1 MDIINCRI
9 DFKGKNYIYIVK
21 RNELFSSVIEK
32 FKKDSGLVSG
42 FRCIYNSKF
51 IDDPNKTLE
60 ELDIK
65 KNMTTI
71 EVDTIFDVPGAGFS
85 INFTDVSK
93 NIHEEHYFS
102 KTAPDYRIVS
112 KGINVYGICK
122 GKKCKAYNKEVIC
135 PLKNKKIFNLLDEKE
150 NLECP
155 ICGSLI
161 IPKTLGFFSC
171 EYRIKGKKCENDT
184 ITPFEL
190 RDKASN
196 KDSIRYFNPDKN
208 GKTMI
213 TELIVEVIKFL

>member
-1 MDIINCRI
+1 MDIINCLIR
-9 DFKGKNYIYIVK
+9 FNGNCYHYSVK

-42 FRCIYNSKF
+42 FEFHYNSRK
-51 IDDPNKTLE
+51 INDPNKTMG
-60 ELDIK
+60 ELDIRDWSS
-65 KNMTTI
+65 I
-71 EVDTIFDVPGAGFS
+71 EVVIVCYCPGAGFS

>member
-9 DFKGKNYIYIVK
+9 DFKGKNYIYTVK

-32 FKKDSGLVSG
+32 FKKDSGLVSE
-42 FRCIYNSKF
+42 FKCIYNSKK
-51 IDDPNKTLE
+51 INDPNKTLE
-60 ELDIK
+60 ELYII
-65 KNMTTI
+65 NWSSI
-71 EVDTIFDVPGAGFS
+71 EVKTICDCPGGGFS
-85 INFTDVSK
+85 INFIDLSK

>member
-9 DFKGKNYIYIVK
+9 DFRGKRYYYAVK

-32 FKKDSGLVSG
+32 FKKGLGLVSEFKCFYLG
-42 FRCIYNSKF
+42 EIIN
-51 IDDPNKTLE
+51 DPNKTLK
-60 ELDIK
+60 ELNIR
-65 KNMTTI
+65 NWSSI
-71 EVDTIFDVPGAGFS
+71 EVFTIGEIPGAGFS

-135 PLKNKKIFNLLDEKE
+135 PLKNKKIFNLLEEKE
-150 NLECP
+150 DLECP

-208 GKTMI
+208 GNATFC
-213 TELIVEVIKFL
+213 ELIAEVINFL

>member
-32 FKKDSGLVSG
+32 FKKDSGLVSE
-42 FRCIYNSKF
+42 FKCLYNGLT
-51 IDDPNKTLE
+51 INDPNKTLE
-60 ELDIK
+60 ELDIR
-65 KNMTTI
+65 NLDPIIVETLGLC
-71 EVDTIFDVPGAGFS
+71 PGGRFS

-93 NIHEEHYFS
+93 NIYEEHYFS
-102 KTAPDYRIVS
+102 ETAPDYRIVS
-112 KGINVYGICK
+112 EGINVYGICK
-122 GKKCKAYNKEVIC
+122 GKKCKVYNEEVIC
-135 PLKNKKIFNLLDEKE
+135 PLENKKFFNLLEEKE
-150 NLECP
+150 DLECP

-208 GKTMI
+208 GSVMFI
-213 TELIVEVIKFL
+213 ELIVEVIKFL